1 MSLIY
6 HNFNYELK
14 QNADLNHQVG
24 VLCNVELSGNNATLL
39 LRLILLR
46 TLGHFR
52 RQPCLHFGMSLIEF
66 GFLLSG

>member
-14 QNADLNHQVG
+14 QNADLIIQTG
-24 VLCNVELSGNNATLL
+24 VLCHVELSGNNATLL

-52 RQPCLHFGMSLIEF
+52 RQPCLHFGMALLEL

>member
-14 QNADLNHQVG
+14 QNADLIIQTG
-24 VLCNVELSGNNATLL
+24 VLCSVERPDNNVMLL
-39 LRLILLR
+39 LRFILLS

-52 RQPCLHFGMSLIEF
+52 RQPCLHFGMALIEL
-66 GFLLSG
+66 GFLFSG

>member
-24 VLCNVELSGNNATLL
+24 VLCNVKLSGNNATLL
-39 LRLILLR
+39 LRLFLLR

-52 RQPCLHFGMSLIEF
+52 RQPCLHFGMSLIKL
-66 GFLLSG
+66 GFLLSC